1 MARIIPILFA
11 GFWGL
16 APFNAALA
24 TSPLRASSPQDDGF
38 EYIVD
43 AKDGTLYFAKIE
55 TKVSDTVVINM
66 RVVNDP
72 DSEEKDYV
80 LVNAFKCRERLVK
93 ESGGQWRPVAKN
105 TVGDYTLEFG
115 C

>member
-16 APFNAALA
+16 AAFNAAFA
-24 TSPLRASSPQDDGF
+24 ASPLQASSPQDDGF
-38 EYIVD
+38 EYIID

-55 TKVSDTVVINM
+55 TKIADTVVIKM
-66 RVVNDP
+66 RVINDP
-72 DSEEKDYV
+72 DSENKDYV
-80 LVNAFKCRERLVK
+80 LVNAFRCRERLVK
-93 ESGGQWRPVAKN
+93 ESGGQWRQVAKN
-105 TVGDYTLEFG
+105 TVGDYMLEFG